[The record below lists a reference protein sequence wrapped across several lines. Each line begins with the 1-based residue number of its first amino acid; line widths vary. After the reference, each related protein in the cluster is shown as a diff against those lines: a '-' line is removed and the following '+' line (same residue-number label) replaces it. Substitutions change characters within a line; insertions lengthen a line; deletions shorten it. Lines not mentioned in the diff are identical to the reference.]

1 MGYRRMDTQDLWEI
15 YRRWIAGQ
23 TVSHMAAAEERD
35 RKTVREYI
43 AAMKAVG
50 LSPENEPISR
60 EEFGHRTAGVL
71 PQKSE
76 RGAPMRE
83 KLEPHLGEL
92 QQLIGRSED
101 PLVAKNAFLV
111 VRQKCDLQ
119 VSYET
124 FKRFARDNRLGERP
138 RRQIIRIE
146 LPPGL
151 ETQLDYGKVGHMA
164 VPLEQ
169 RNRVVWAFCGILSSC
184 RLPFVQFV
192 FSQDQSS
199 FTGSFVDMV
208 EFYDGVTELISID
221 NLKAAVVRPDLWD
234 PKINRAFADAAAHYQ
249 TFVDPCRVSTPTDK
263 GKVERFVPV
272 ARQLF
277 RMLRELHPS
286 AGLAELNRP
295 ALTWC
300 REEYGRREHGTTG
313 IAPLEAFETEH
324 AALKRLPEQ
333 RFVVPLWKRVTVHRG
348 DQFVTFNKMYFSL
361 PPKWRGQTLWACY
374 SAPVLRLYSQ
384 ESLVRQYVVRPGQKR
399 YWNPDDFPAAVQ
411 HMMDGGYPAWLVEQ
425 AASYGQS
432 ARELIS
438 ALLSP
443 HAYLNARRARAMLSV
458 MEAHRDKP
466 YFDEVCERARRR
478 SVELPK
484 TLKRMFETAAG
495 SEQFSRSLS
504 ISERGT
510 QMIRDITYYLN

>member
-1 MGYRRMDTQDLWEI
+1 MGYRRMDAQDLWEI
-15 YRRWIAGQ
+15 YRRWVAGQ
-23 TVSHMAAAEERD
+23 SVSRMAAAEQRD

-43 AAMKAVG
+43 TAMGSVG
-50 LSPENEPISR
+50 LKPEGEPLSR
-60 EEFGHRTAGVL
+60 EEFQRRTATLL
-71 PQKSE
+71 PQKNE

-83 KLEPHLGEL
+83 RLEPHVDEL
-92 QQLIGRSED
+92 RELVGRSAD

-111 VRQKCDLQ
+111 VQQKYDLQ

-124 FKRFARDNRLGERP
+124 FKRFARDNRLGEQP

-151 ETQLDYGKVGHMA
+151 ETQLDYGKVGNM
-164 VPLEQ
+164 VEPVEQ
-169 RNRVVWAFCGILSSC
+169 RNRVVWAFCAVLSNS

-208 EFYDGVTELISID
+208 EFYGGVTELISID
-221 NLKAAVVRPDLWD
+221 NLKAGVVRPDLWD

-249 TFVDPCRVSTPTDK
+249 TFIDPCRVSTPTDK

-277 RMLRELHPS
+277 RVLRELHPS
-286 AGLAELNRP
+286 AGLAELNGH

-313 IAPLEAFETEH
+313 VPPIEAFETEH
-324 AALKRLPEQ
+324 PVLKRLPAQ
-333 RFVVPLWKRVTVHRG
+333 RFEAPLWKRVTVHRG

-384 ESLVRQYVVRPGQKR
+384 ESLVRQYVVRPGQRR
-399 YWNPDDFPAAVQ
+399 YWNPEDFPPEVQ
-411 HMMDGGYPAWLVEQ
+411 RMMDGGYPAWLVEQ
-425 AASYGQS
+425 AAAFGPA
-432 ARELIS
+432 ARELI
-438 ALLSP
+438 AAVLSP

-458 MEAHRDKP
+458 MEAHQDKP

-484 TLKRMFETAAG
+484 TLERMLSTAAG
-495 SEQFSRSLS
+495 SALFSRSLS
-504 ISERGT
+504 ISERGA
-510 QMIRDITYYLN
+510 QMIRDVTYYLN